1 MLTNLATHR
10 RISPTSIFQTDWFFE
25 EIAVMAV
32 DDEFEQIAEWLKTEK
47 GHSDLEVEKI
57 MLHLRHYEENTK
69 LNSVIDSI
77 GSGSLNLTAI
87 INQALADES
96 ES

>member
-1 MLTNLATHR
+1 
-10 RISPTSIFQTDWFFE
+10 
-25 EIAVMAV
+25 MAV